1 MIGEARWVIFV
12 SPESKPIIRGKN
24 KQRKLRENERKGA
37 EIKSKQKTQKKGTF
51 ILRKAN
57 KVTRC

>member
-1 MIGEARWVIFV
+1 MVVTVKQKANYQ
-12 SPESKPIIRGKN
+12 SKN

-57 KVTRC
+57 KVT